1 MPESWCSLPLA
12 RHVPVKERL
21 WPEGCGCAA
30 VMSCGGVWIRPATAS
45 VRTEPYPLWP
55 FAKPSA
61 ERVRRN
67 CGGCERIALGPY
79 GPYKSSYTRSA
90 RPGGPYLLRGTSSLI
105 ITRYRKL
112 RGEIQ
117 RLVQRSRYPSV
128 DTTDIAVRGRETRRR
143 RQFPHGAGRKTAA
156 WWKLGTSWPLHGFP
170 TARAWAFRL
179 SAAPRLCLTLD
190 GTGRPISTA
199 TAAPSTRGWSRSA
212 PSVHSS
218 VSSADCVHCHATCH
232 DSDSGA

>member
-1 MPESWCSLPLA
+1 MERGTIWVRTAGREAVAGVVPVSSRCTHSRALDMPESWCSLPLA

-105 ITRYRKL
+105 ITRYCKL
-112 RGEIQ
+112 RGEIK

-156 WWKLGTSWPLHGFP
+156 WWKLGRVGRSTVSRPQEPGLSGCLRHHGC
-170 TARAWAFRL
+170 A
-179 SAAPRLCLTLD
+179 
-190 GTGRPISTA
+190 
-199 TAAPSTRGWSRSA
+199 
-212 PSVHSS
+212 
-218 VSSADCVHCHATCH
+218 
-232 DSDSGA
+232 

>member
-1 MPESWCSLPLA
+1 MPVSSRCTHSRALDMPESWCSLPLA

-117 RLVQRSRYPSV
+117 RLPLSGVGTLPLTRLTSLCAGAKR
-128 DTTDIAVRGRETRRR
+128 AVG
-143 RQFPHGAGRKTAA
+143 G
-156 WWKLGTSWPLHGFP
+156 SFP
-170 TARAWAFRL
+170 TVRAGKLRRGGNWGRVGRSTVSRPQEPGL
-179 SAAPRLCLTLD
+179 SGCLRHH
-190 GTGRPISTA
+190 GCA
-199 TAAPSTRGWSRSA
+199 
-212 PSVHSS
+212 
-218 VSSADCVHCHATCH
+218 
-232 DSDSGA
+232 